1 MCTLAD
7 IPLEK
12 VEKIRPFLKKYCVQ
26 AGALPKVDQLRTVY
40 VPRLFSMHYEALKEI
55 LKGKQVSIM
64 ADETTDVRYHC
75 ILNVIATVH
84 GQPYLIGVKKM
95 GACNH
100 STLSQAIIQ
109 AVTDVGIRFEDVMAI
124 VSDSAAY

>member
-7 IPLEK
+7 ILLEK
-12 VEKIRPFLKKYCVQ
+12 LEKMRPFLKKHCVQ

-55 LKGKQVSIM
+55 LKEKQVSVM
-64 ADETTDVRYHC
+64 DDETTNVQDHS

-84 GQPYLIGVKKM
+84 GQ
-95 GACNH
+95 H
-100 STLSQAIIQ
+100 
-109 AVTDVGIRFEDVMAI
+109 
-124 VSDSAAY
+124 